1 MAARNFT
8 RDEGRSLFGDQVAD
22 HGPLWSKAYGGERS
36 GNVETMI
43 PALLALQLKK
53 TRCMQITVRRRRMSE
68 SPELRLT

>member
-8 RDEGRSLFGDQVAD
+8 RDEPTSLFGDQVAD
-22 HGPLWSKAYGGERS
+22 PGPLWSKATVV
-36 GNVETMI
+36 NVETMI

-53 TRCMQITVRRRRMSE
+53 TRCMQITVLRRRMSG